1 MTATGERPLRVVRI
15 IARLNVGGPARHVA
29 ILDAGLRDRGYTTLL
44 LHGQPDRDEGSLDRL
59 VRERGLPVASVPAL
73 GRAVRPWRD
82 LRAFCAIART
92 IFATRPHVVHTHTT
106 KAGVLGRLAAL
117 LYNATRRRSRRC
129 LVVHTYHGTVFHGY
143 FGHVGDLL
151 VRIVERLLA
160 AGTDRVVVLSERQR
174 REIVEGL
181 RIAPAG
187 RVAIV
192 PLGLELDP
200 LLRMAGD
207 APTLHLELGLP
218 DNAFVLGFVGRLVD
232 IKDPATLLR
241 AFERVTDRVPHAM
254 LLLAGDG
261 PLRPGLDA
269 LAASLKIS
277 NSVRFLGWRHDLA
290 ALYATLDVV
299 VLSSRNEGTPVSV
312 IEAMAA
318 GRAVVATDV
327 GGVGD
332 VIDHEETGV
341 LVPAARPDALAEA
354 IQRLATDEAARRRL
368 GSSARRSV
376 AARFS
381 AVRLVDD
388 VDRRYRDDL
397 AAKRRGAA
405 LAR

>member
-277 NSVRFLGWRHDLA
+277 NSVRSSSAGGTIWRP
-290 ALYATLDVV
+290 
-299 VLSSRNEGTPVSV
+299 S
-312 IEAMAA
+312 M
-318 GRAVVATDV
+318 VATDV

>member
-1 MTATGERPLRVVRI
+1 MAVAHHLPQPWFDVQARGGQPAVALARVLPVVNLRTAFLDERIDGLQTVRRFQRPTQHAVQPEAMQRQGLGQAFRQAAGRRLVPIVQLALELLERAQRLVVRRPVVR
-15 IARLNVGGPARHVA
+15 ALEALTPHRL
-29 ILDAGLRDRGYTTLL
+29 L
-44 LHGQPDRDEGSLDRL
+44 
-59 VRERGLPVASVPAL
+59 
-73 GRAVRPWRD
+73 
-82 LRAFCAIART
+82 
-92 IFATRPHVVHTHTT
+92 
-106 KAGVLGRLAAL
+106 VLG
-117 LYNATRRRSRRC
+117 
-129 LVVHTYHGTVFHGY
+129 
-143 FGHVGDLL
+143 
-151 VRIVERLLA
+151 
-160 AGTDRVVVLSERQR
+160 Q
-174 REIVEGL
+174 
-181 RIAPAG
+181 
-187 RVAIV
+187 
-192 PLGLELDP
+192 
-200 LLRMAGD
+200 
-207 APTLHLELGLP
+207 
-218 DNAFVLGFVGRLVD
+218 
-232 IKDPATLLR
+232 
-241 AFERVTDRVPHAM
+241 
-254 LLLAGDG
+254 
-261 PLRPGLDA
+261 
-269 LAASLKIS
+269 ASLKIS

-299 VLSSRNEGTPVSV
+299 VLSSRNDGTPVSV

-341 LVPAARPDALAEA
+341 LVPVARPDALAEA